1 MPRSSLIAIPLSL
14 CSLFLCSGPALA
26 QDPPDPLA
34 VLGQCGPDL
43 DLEQVLLRL
52 CQADSCDLDGK
63 TIARSTGQQPS
74 VLLVDAARLQVRHRE
89 GKSELRLQRAEPV
102 EAQAPKGAEGAPHV
116 VRIACEVRCRLQG
129 GRITHLSG
137 IEDLGLAPPLA
148 AEPATEAPGEGSVR
162 EVREDT
168 VDSEGFTTVLAGAP
182 RRRGGPSASFDEP
195 LPPPPPPPD
204 PVRTA
209 VFESTERAG
218 EARQMKLGTLYV
230 NGNRY
235 AFRCGGHGSGN
246 LPTGDYTVT
255 AHLWER
261 SETGYVVDGVGYSVA
276 LSDKYDA
283 RVGRTRSLLRI
294 HPDGGVRGTL
304 GCIGIVGDRDTQR
317 ACREDLRAELQRGGG
332 RFTLTV
338 R

>member
-1 MPRSSLIAIPLSL
+1 MSRLSLIAIPL
-14 CSLFLCSGPALA
+14 FLCSGLALA
-26 QDPPDPLA
+26 QDPPDPLT
-34 VLGQCGPDL
+34 VLGQCGPDQ

-63 TIARSTGQQPS
+63 TIAQSTGEQPS
-74 VLLVDAARLQVRHRE
+74 VLLVDAARLQVRHHE
-89 GKSELRLQRAEPV
+89 GGSELRLQRAEPV
-102 EAQAPKGAEGAPHV
+102 EAQALKGADGAPHV
-116 VRIACEVRCRLQG
+116 VRIACEVRCSLQG
-129 GRITHLSG
+129 GRITQLSG
-137 IEDLGLAPPLA
+137 LEDLGVAPPLA
-148 AEPATEAPGEGSVR
+148 AEPATAP
-162 EVREDT
+162 REDDLLAGAA
-168 VDSEGFTTVLAGAP
+168 DSEGFTTVLAGSP
-182 RRRGGPSASFDEP
+182 RRRGGPSANFDEP

-209 VFESTERAG
+209 VFESTEYEG
-218 EARQMKLGTLYV
+218 QARQMKLGTLYV

-304 GCIGIVGDRDTQR
+304 GCIGIVGDRDTQL